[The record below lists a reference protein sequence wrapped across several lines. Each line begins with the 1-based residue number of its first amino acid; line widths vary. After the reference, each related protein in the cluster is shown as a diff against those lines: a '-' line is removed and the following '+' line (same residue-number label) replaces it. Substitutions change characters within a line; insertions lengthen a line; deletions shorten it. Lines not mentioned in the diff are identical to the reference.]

1 MRPPDR
7 SKVRLALLIIIEQAP
22 TSSFGWEEWD
32 MLGFDPYK
40 FSFFGSPS
48 KGALKEKAVEILL
61 DAILWMGDDNC
72 PKSRDD
78 QSY

>member
-1 MRPPDR
+1 MKPPDR
-7 SKVRLALLIIIEQAP
+7 SKVRLALLIMIERAP

-40 FSFFGSPS
+40 FSYCGSPS
-48 KGALKEKAVEILL
+48 KGELKEKAVEILL
-61 DAILWMGDDNC
+61 DAIFWMSDDSNC
-72 PKSRDD
+72 PRDD